1 MVNGIRRFLEVERLL
16 RRNPVTKGRDKDNQ
30 ILQRLGEWKQKDG
43 TLPQFIELY
52 SQLLSLQIGVK
63 SRLAIPKPGPA
74 DKTIADQLK
83 QGLPLLRFGDLS
95 LDWSLVQEQLRA
107 VIAVLTE
114 HLTPELGNAK
124 GLRNL
129 TSDMPLL
136 QQAVKDWYQGLP
148 LSAIATEQCVS
159 ESLLSAALQAT
170 LRPFLVA
177 HSEVLL
183 PLVKQ
188 ELWRRGYCPV
198 CGGRPDFAFLDKE
211 RGARWLLCSR
221 CDAEWLFQ
229 RLQCPY
235 CGTQNHSS
243 LAYLTDE
250 KQLYRLYTCEEC
262 RSYIKAIDLRNTESE
277 ILLPLERV
285 LTMDLD
291 RQADEAGYQAG

>member
-1 MVNGIRRFLEVERLL
+1 VARH
-16 RRNPVTKGRDKDNQ
+16 KDRDSR
-30 ILQRLGEWKQKDG
+30 ILQTLGEWKQKEG
-43 TLPQFIELY
+43 SLPQFIELY
-52 SQLLSLQIGVK
+52 SKLLRLQTGVK
-63 SRLAIPKPGPA
+63 SRLAVPKPGLT

-83 QGLPLLRFGDLS
+83 QGLPLLRFDDLW

-107 VIAVLTE
+107 VTDVLGE
-114 HLTPELGNAK
+114 QLTPELGNAEA
-124 GLRNL
+124 LRSL
-129 TSDMPLL
+129 ASDTSSLH
-136 QQAVKDWYQGLP
+136 QVVRDWYQGLS
-148 LSAIATEQCVS
+148 LSAMATEQGVD
-159 ESLLSAALQAT
+159 EGLLTAAIQAT

-177 HSEVLL
+177 HSEALL

-198 CGGRPDFAFLDKE
+198 CGGKPDFAFLDKE

-250 KQLYRLYTCEEC
+250 NQLYRLYTCEEC
-262 RSYIKAIDLRNTESE
+262 RSYIKAVDLRKTESE
-277 ILLPLERV
+277 ILLPLERA
-285 LTMDLD
+285 LTVDLD
-291 RQADEAGYQAG
+291 RQAEEAGYRAG